1 MHDARKHDTAHLKK
15 TMISNL
21 GLTSHIQA
29 PPLRWYLELKTSIKR
44 SQLTASACA
53 ECTGVRGGPFPRLTY
68 NFLIFLNNNEEQ
80 GTALNIVSSF
90 PDLQRLAKS
99 LPVSAL

>member
-1 MHDARKHDTAHLKK
+1 M
-15 TMISNL
+15 SNL

-29 PPLRWYLELKTSIKR
+29 PPRRWYLELKTSIKR
-44 SQLTASACA
+44 SQLTASAYA
-53 ECTGVRGGPFPRLTY
+53 ECTGVRGGPFSRLTY
-68 NFLIFLNNNEEQ
+68 NFLISLNNNEEQ
-80 GTALNIVSSF
+80 GIPALNIVSSF